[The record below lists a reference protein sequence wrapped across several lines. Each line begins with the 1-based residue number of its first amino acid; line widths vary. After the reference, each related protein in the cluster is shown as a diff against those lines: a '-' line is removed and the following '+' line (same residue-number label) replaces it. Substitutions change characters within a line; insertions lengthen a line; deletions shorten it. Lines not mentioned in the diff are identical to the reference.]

1 VPRSVVLRPRR
12 TDRRRGPAR
21 TPPPPPPPARDFRTG
36 RRGMRSGVPISES
49 DEFLSRTMKAPSDV
63 AGGGGVPPD
72 AGRGGSAACGASSH
86 RRIRCPRLDRWP
98 SGAFLIGARTGFD
111 RLGRRARRGRWST
124 GGLRTATATATA
136 TAGSSSTAAP
146 TRPVL
151 GRGGGSRRGWWGDG
165 GGERLLIPDWVG
177 GRGGGR
183 GGLAFGLPRDLR
195 RYCTRNF
202 TTDRLRNSRDHSR
215 PIYLIYV

>member
-1 VPRSVVLRPRR
+1 MLRSVVLRPRR

-21 TPPPPPPPARDFRTG
+21 TPPTPPPARDFRTG
-36 RRGMRSGVPISES
+36 RREIRSGPDRNRTNSLTN
-49 DEFLSRTMKAPSDV
+49 DETPSDV
-63 AGGGGVPPD
+63 AGREGL
-72 AGRGGSAACGASSH
+72 AGRRSGGSAARGASSH
-86 RRIRCPRLDRWP
+86 RRIRCPRLVIVGRRERFC
-98 SGAFLIGARTGFD
+98 SGRTGFD

-124 GGLRTATATATA
+124 GGLRTATATA

-177 GRGGGR
+177 GRGGE
-183 GGLAFGLPRDLR
+183 GGTGFRTASKFEAESYP
-195 RYCTRNF
+195 
-202 TTDRLRNSRDHSR
+202 
-215 PIYLIYV
+215 